1 MTESG
6 DHPPPPA
13 NPDSSNTAEP
23 DGPYSDVIISTR
35 ARIARNLDGIPFVN
49 SANEEQCEYVT
60 RTARHLLLHV
70 PLEERMIW
78 VDLEQSS
85 SHERQLL
92 VERHIISRHHAES
105 KIRRGVAVAESEL
118 ASVMVNEE
126 DHIRIQ
132 VLRPGLQLAEACKA
146 CRSID
151 ETIGSHVDY
160 AFRERWGYLSA
171 CPTNVGTGI
180 RLSAMLHLP
189 GLRLTNDIGRVRQ
202 AAKDLHLAVRGYFGE
217 GSESTGNFYQVSNQ
231 ITLGRS
237 EDEILEEF
245 QETIIPG
252 LVQYEQAARQVLVDK
267 HRRELEDRV
276 FRALGTLGT
285 ARILKLEEAMK
296 LLSRLRLGVCLDM
309 LKEAADTVTL
319 DTIRTLMLL
328 IQPGHLRQHIGSSI
342 SPEEAR
348 GVRADLVRELLI
360 GE

>member
-1 MTESG
+1 MSG
-6 DHPPPPA
+6 PSDHPEPPA
-13 NPDSSNTAEP
+13 ASGSDGPSGP
-23 DGPYSDVIISTR
+23 DGPDSDVIISSR

-49 SANEEQCEYVT
+49 RANEEQCEYVT

-92 VERHIISRHHAES
+92 VERHIISRHHADS
-105 KIRRGVAVAESEL
+105 KLRRGVAVGESEL

-132 VLRPGLQLAEACKA
+132 VLRPGLQLSDACQA
-146 CRSID
+146 CRNID

-180 RLSAMLHLP
+180 RLSVMLHLP
-189 GLRLTNDIGRVRQ
+189 ALRLTNDIGRVRQ

-217 GSESTGNFYQVSNQ
+217 GSDSTGNYYQVSNQ

-237 EDEILEEF
+237 EEEILDEF

-252 LVQYEQAARQVLVDK
+252 LVQYERAAREVLVDK

-285 ARILKLEEAMK
+285 ARILKLDEAMK

-309 LKEAADTVTL
+309 LKEAADSVTL
-319 DTIRTLMLL
+319 ETIRTLMLL

-348 GVRADLVRELLI
+348 GVRADIVREILI